1 MRSDPRSEILF
12 VVQQTPFELVMRT
25 LQQTREREREVEEK
39 NENRMAAHTHHD
51 EKAERS
57 VVEN

>member
-12 VVQQTPFELVMRT
+12 VVQQTPFKLVMRT
-25 LQQTREREREVEEK
+25 PQQTRERAEEEK
-39 NENRMAAHTHHD
+39 EENKMAARTPTTT
-51 EKAERS
+51 KAERS